1 MMKKN
6 KTLLIRGGIIL
17 LLSCVVS
24 AAFWL
29 LSFSDWAYTV
39 NSQAPLMT
47 ATEDKPQ
54 LMMMTLPFIKVA
66 VLMSIPFAISW
77 LWRLVEK
84 WLGHLQLVKR

>member
-6 KTLLIRGGIIL
+6 KTLLTRGGIIL

-39 NSQAPLMT
+39 NSQAPLVM
-47 ATEDKPQ
+47 ASENKPL
-54 LMMMTLPFIKVA
+54 LMMITLPFIKVM
-66 VLMSIPFAISW
+66 VLMSIPFAIRW
-77 LWRLVEK
+77 LWRLV
-84 WLGHLQLVKR
+84 GKRLAPLHALKR